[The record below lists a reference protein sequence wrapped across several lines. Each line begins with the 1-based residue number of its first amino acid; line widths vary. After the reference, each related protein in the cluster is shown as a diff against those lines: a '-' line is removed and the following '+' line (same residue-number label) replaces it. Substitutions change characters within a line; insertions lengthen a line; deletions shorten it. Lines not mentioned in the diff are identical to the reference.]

1 MRGER
6 ADAPRDRRPVV
17 GLGGLAPAA
26 SDDTAWAEYGGRV
39 GYAVTEQ
46 VTFDVFVNGVSGD
59 DDIGTRVHGG
69 GGLRYR
75 F

>member
-1 MRGER
+1 MLT
-6 ADAPRDRRPVV
+6 AVT
-17 GLGGLAPAA
+17 
-26 SDDTAWAEYGGRV
+26 DDNTAWAEYGARV
-39 GYAVTEQ
+39 GYAVTEA

-59 DDIGTRVHGG
+59 DDIGTHVHGG